1 MRDGVASLTAQLV
14 AAFRA
19 LATDSG
25 GAPLDVYAER
35 LLPPRRATLVRALRP
50 ALRVPGA
57 RTLYHVAGAGLPEHI
72 ELRTHTI
79 DALVRE
85 AVADGVT
92 GVVLL
97 GAGLDARAHRLPELA
112 ALPVWE
118 VDHPDTQALK
128 RGALDRPGVRYV
140 AVDFTAGELAERLR
154 EADVGAGGPVVWIW
168 EGVTPY
174 LPASAVRSSLEVI
187 ATLSPPGSWVIL
199 TFALPS
205 LITLPRWM
213 HRWGR
218 RGFRAIGEPL
228 LGLTSA
234 EALLAAV
241 GEVGLTPGAHTGM
254 LEWCAAAGRAA
265 PWLVVHERVL
275 VARKV

>member
-174 LPASAVRSSLEVI
+174 LPASAVRSS
-187 ATLSPPGSWVIL
+187 
-199 TFALPS
+199 
-205 LITLPRWM
+205 
-213 HRWGR
+213 H
-218 RGFRAIGEPL
+218 
-228 LGLTSA
+228 
-234 EALLAAV
+234 
-241 GEVGLTPGAHTGM
+241 
-254 LEWCAAAGRAA
+254 RAA
-265 PWLVVHERVL
+265 PP
-275 VARKV
+275 